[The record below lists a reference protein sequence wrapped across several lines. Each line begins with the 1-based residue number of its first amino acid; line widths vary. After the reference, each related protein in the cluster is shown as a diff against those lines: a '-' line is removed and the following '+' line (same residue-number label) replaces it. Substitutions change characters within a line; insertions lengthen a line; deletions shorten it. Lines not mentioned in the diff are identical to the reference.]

1 MRSSFESTRATA
13 EATPLRH
20 NPGRLAWTV
29 LILSFLVLLGVI
41 AAILFAVNTYRTEA
55 VVTQD
60 VAVEVIRGTTLV
72 RPFASANEVEASTH
86 PQVGE
91 GESIRTTENSEAIL
105 WMFEGSNAHLWPNA
119 SLQVSQM
126 KRSRFDSRRV
136 EIALSQGA
144 GNIRYEI
151 APLTSLERAF
161 LVELPHGQTIL
172 REGSYSIIVG
182 PEQTEV
188 SVRLGSASVSAGG
201 QAIELLEGERSVVR
215 PGQPPTTPLSAA
227 RDLVTNGDF
236 SRGLQGWQVGNR
248 AIEDDRPGTVS
259 LVLED
264 GRHIAVF
271 ERRESNRHGE
281 TFIHQQ
287 LDVDVR
293 DFQSLKLYLD
303 VKVMKQSLSGGG
315 WVGSEYPVMVLVRYR
330 DAFGGENTW
339 FRGYYIH
346 NEDDHPVTSGQR
358 VTSGGWRSD
367 LIELFSPQHVFPQP
381 TYLLWVEVQGSGW
394 EYHGAVTDLRLI
406 AE

>member
-1 MRSSFESTRATA
+1 MRSSFESARSTA
-13 EATPLRH
+13 EVTPLRS
-20 NPGRLAWTV
+20 NPGRLAWAI
-29 LILSFLVLLGVI
+29 LILSFLVLVGLI
-41 AAILFAVNTYRTEA
+41 AAVVFAVSTYRVVA
-55 VVTQD
+55 VVSQD
-60 VAVEVIRGTTLV
+60 VSVEVIRGTTLI

-86 PQVGE
+86 PQVTE
-91 GESIRTTENSEAIL
+91 GDAIRTTENSEAVL
-105 WMFEGSNAHLWPNA
+105 WMFEGSNAHLWPGA
-119 SLQVSQM
+119 SLQVSKM

-136 EIALSQGA
+136 EIALSQRS
-144 GNIRYEI
+144 GNVRYEI

-161 LVELPHGQTIL
+161 LIELPHGQTIL
-172 REGSYSIIVG
+172 REGSYSIDVG

-188 SVRLGSASVSAGG
+188 SVRLGSASVSANG

-215 PGQPPTTPLSAA
+215 SGEPPAAPLPAA
-227 RDLVTNGDF
+227 RDLVINGDF
-236 SRGLQGWQVGNR
+236 RRGLQGWQVGNR
-248 AIEDDRPGTVS
+248 AIEDNRPGTVS

-264 GRHIAVF
+264 GRHVAVF

-287 LDVDVR
+287 LDIDVR

-315 WVGSEYPVMVLVRYR
+315 WVGTEYPVMVMVRYR

-346 NEDDHPVTSGQR
+346 NEENHPVTSGR
-358 VTSGGWRSD
+358 KVTAGGWRSD
-367 LIELFSPQHVFPQP
+367 TIELFSPQHVFPKP
-381 TYLLWVEVQGSGW
+381 TYLLWIEVQGSGW
-394 EYHGAVTDLRLI
+394 EYHGAVTNLRVI

>member
-1 MRSSFESTRATA
+1 M
-13 EATPLRH
+13 TPLRR
-20 NPGRLAWTV
+20 NPGRLAWTI
-29 LILSFLVLLGVI
+29 LIGSFLALLGLL
-41 AAILFAVNTYRTEA
+41 AAIQFAVSTYRAEA
-55 VVTQD
+55 VDRQD
-60 VAVEVIRGTTLV
+60 VTVEVIRGTTLI
-72 RPFASANEVEASTH
+72 RPFASSSEVEASTH
-86 PQVGE
+86 PQVTE
-91 GESIRTTENSEAIL
+91 GDAIRTTESSEAIL
-105 WMFEGSNAHLWPNA
+105 WMFDGSNAHLWPNA
-119 SLQVSQM
+119 SLLLSQM
-126 KRSRFDSRRV
+126 KRSRFDSGRF
-136 EIALSQGA
+136 EIVLNQRS

-161 LVELPHGQTIL
+161 LIELPHGQTIL
-172 REGSYSIIVG
+172 REGSYSIVVG

-188 SVRLGSASVSAGG
+188 SVRLGSASVSANG
-201 QAIELLEGERSVVR
+201 QAIELLEGERSIVR
-215 PGQPPTTPLSAA
+215 SGEPPTAPLPAA

-236 SRGLQGWQVGNR
+236 GRGLQAWQVGNR
-248 AIEDDRPGTVS
+248 AIEDNKPGTVS

-287 LDVDVR
+287 IDVDVR
-293 DFQSLKLYLD
+293 DFQSLKLFLD
-303 VKVMKQSLSGGG
+303 VKVMNQSLSGGG

-346 NEDDHPVTSGQR
+346 NEENHPVTSGQA
-358 VTSGGWRSD
+358 VTAGGWRSD
-367 LIELFSPQHVFPQP
+367 TIELFSPQHVFPKP

-394 EYHGAVTDLRLI
+394 EYHGAVTDLRII